1 MIRAALTRITTW
13 LDERFERKNRA
24 EMRSLLNVPTDA
36 ELDDF
41 LAQLGWGN
49 SSDDRGMGPT

>member
-1 MIRAALTRITTW
+1 MIRASLARITTW
-13 LDERFERKNRA
+13 LDERFERKNRV